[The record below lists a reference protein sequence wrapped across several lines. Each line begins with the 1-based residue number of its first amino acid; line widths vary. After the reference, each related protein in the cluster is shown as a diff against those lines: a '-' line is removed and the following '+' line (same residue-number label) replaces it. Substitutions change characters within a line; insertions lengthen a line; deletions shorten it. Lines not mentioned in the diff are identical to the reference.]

1 LWQVQ
6 EYGLLYDRAV
16 MDAGAAARAACQ
28 RVHPALSLQG
38 AQWHVLHTW
47 SQVQGRLERI
57 WRAWHK
63 RTAAVER
70 QAGRVAA
77 GLKPRGGNPQT
88 DVSAHALRVARA
100 KRVVDDVRYLG
111 RELHRLLSV
120 VVLDHYWFRVA
131 PDFWLRLGYTWKDA
145 GKAIEDYGFAMYTT
159 REVPSSDR

>member
-1 LWQVQ
+1 
-6 EYGLLYDRAV
+6 
-16 MDAGAAARAACQ
+16 
-28 RVHPALSLQG
+28 
-38 AQWHVLHTW
+38 
-47 SQVQGRLERI
+47 
-57 WRAWHK
+57 
-63 RTAAVER
+63 
-70 QAGRVAA
+70 VAA